1 MKDAGRARRLV
12 LIALVSCAAVYAIW
26 LALTFD
32 F

>member
-1 MKDAGRARRLV
+1 MKDAGRVRRLV
-12 LIALVSCAAVYAIW
+12 LIALVACAAVYAIW